1 MELEAVQASINVA
14 LSRSIMDMQANMA
27 SQIIN
32 GSSAGLATQT
42 DPARAA
48 GLAGEGI
55 GTRVDTVA

>member
-42 DPARAA
+42 DPARDA
-48 GLAGEGI
+48 GLAAEGI

>member
-32 GSSAGLATQT
+32 GRSAGLATQT

-48 GLAGEGI
+48 GLAAEGI